1 MALYQ
6 LSIDGGTFSTVDNLT
21 WNTSYRYDSSLR
33 PDNATSTLSVT
44 YNEFREPT
52 TSTHGDG
59 TQINFCEPF
68 DPIFSIPTDIGIY
81 CTISLQKICDN
92 ESDGQTTTPI
102 FTNKKAKIVSST
114 NNNSLDPS
122 SARLRTSIVEY
133 EIYEENNLFPG
144 KDRISDPPLNTIKNV
159 SSLNYN
165 FDFNTG
171 DDYGSYEDDFEN
183 DSNFSNVTDPMVLD
197 KTVGNDGDSSSIK
210 IEMSA
215 VGINTDGGDKLSNA
229 ASALDKIEDFT
240 TDYVDRLSLTNKPY
254 DITITTRSDGSA
266 GSVSKTIVYTS
277 YPDHTVY
284 RDSYSVNITTDNR
297 NAESYTSVSIQG
309 KIQGLNTAASIT
321 NLMEDNRDSNANT
334 GWGVTQT
341 KLYDRAKKALSNI
354 NVVPI
359 SKQYSYEPQGVI
371 NYNYTYD
378 TRPLSLVSGALS
390 ETLTMSDSYQKK
402 QVSHIPIIGGIVLQ
416 NLGTYDLPSRTVTYT
431 ARFLRG
437 YSIPSNIETMMENAI
452 KQFDPKKID
461 TSTNS
466 FIDSIVDNEESSMD
480 HISNTITMTKKWTYF
495 IKE

>member
-6 LSIDGGTFSTVDNLT
+6 LSIDGGTFSTVNNLT

-33 PDNATSTLSVT
+33 PDNATSTLGVT
-44 YNEFREPT
+44 YNDYREPT
-52 TSTHGDG
+52 PLTHGNNQG
-59 TQINFCEPF
+59 EIEFCEPF
-68 DPIFSIPTDIGIY
+68 DPTFSIPTGVGTY
-81 CTISLQKICDN
+81 CNISLQKICND
-92 ESDGQTTTPI
+92 ESGGEITTPI

-122 SARLRTSIVEY
+122 SARLRTRIVEY
-133 EIYEENNLFPG
+133 EIYEENYLFPDE
-144 KDRISDPPLNTIKNV
+144 DRTSDQPLNTITNV

-171 DDYGSYEDDFEN
+171 DDYGSYADDFES
-183 DSNFSNVTDPMVLD
+183 DSNFSVTDPMVLD
-197 KTVGNDGDSSSIK
+197 KTAGNDGDSSSIK

-229 ASALDKIEDFT
+229 ESALDKIEDFT
-240 TDYVDRLSLTNKPY
+240 ADYVSRLALNGLPY
-254 DITITTRSDGSA
+254 DITITTRSDDSS
-266 GSVSKTIVYTS
+266 GSVSKIITYTK
-277 YPDHTVY
+277 YPDTASY
-284 RDSYSVNITTDNR
+284 RDSYSVIINKDTR
-297 NAESYTSVSIQG
+297 NPDSYTSVSIQG

-321 NLMEDNRDSNANT
+321 NPMGDNRDSNADT

-341 KLYDRAKKALSNI
+341 KLYDRAKKALSTV

-359 SKQYSYEPQGVI
+359 SKQYSHEDQGII

-390 ETLTMSDSYQKK
+390 ETLAMSDSYQKK

-452 KQFDPKKID
+452 EQFDPKKID
-461 TSTNS
+461 TSTSS
-466 FIDSIVDNEESSMD
+466 FIDSIVDNEDSSTD

>member
-6 LSIDGGTFSTVDNLT
+6 LSIDGGAFSTVDNLA
-21 WNTSYRYDSSLR
+21 WNTVYRYDSSLR

-44 YNEFREPT
+44 YNDYREPT
-52 TSTHGDG
+52 SSTHGNNG
-59 TQINFCEPF
+59 EIEFCEPF
-68 DPIFSIPTDIGIY
+68 DPKFSTPTDVGKY
-81 CTISLQKICDN
+81 CKISLQKICD
-92 ESDGQTTTPI
+92 GQSGATSI
-102 FTNKKAKIVSST
+102 FTNKKAKIVTST

-122 SARLRTSIVEY
+122 SARLRTRIVEY
-133 EIYEENNLFPG
+133 EIYEENYLFPDQ
-144 KDRISDPPLNTIKNV
+144 DRTSDQPLNTIKNV

-165 FDFNTG
+165 FNFATG
-171 DDYGSYEDDFEN
+171 DDYGSYEDDFEG
-183 DSNFSNVTDPMVLD
+183 DSNFSTVTDPMVLD
-197 KTVGNDGDSSSIK
+197 KTDGNDGDSSSIK

-229 ASALDKIEDFT
+229 DSALDKIEDFT
-240 TDYVDRLSLTNKPY
+240 ADYVGRLALNGLPY
-254 DITITTRSDGSA
+254 DITITTRSDDSS
-266 GSVSKTIVYTS
+266 GSVSKIITYTK
-277 YPDHTVY
+277 YPDTASY
-284 RDSYSVNITTDNR
+284 RDSYNVIINQDTR
-297 NAESYTSVSIQG
+297 NPDSYTSVSIQG

-321 NLMEDNRDSNANT
+321 NPMEDNRDSNADT

-341 KLYDRAKKALSNI
+341 KLYDRAKKALSTV

-359 SKQYSYEPQGVI
+359 SKQYSYEDQGII

-437 YSIPSNIETMMENAI
+437 YVIPSNIETMMENAI
-452 KQFDPKKID
+452 EQFDPKKID
-461 TSTNS
+461 TSTSS

>member
-6 LSIDGGTFSTVDNLT
+6 LSIDGGTFSTVDNLA
-21 WNTSYRYDSSLR
+21 WNTVYTYDSSLR

-44 YNEFREPT
+44 YNDYREPT
-52 TSTHGDG
+52 SSTHGNNSG
-59 TQINFCEPF
+59 EIKFCEPF

-81 CTISLQKICDN
+81 CTISLQKICDDI
-92 ESDGQTTTPI
+92 SGGQTTTQI

-133 EIYEENNLFPG
+133 EIYEENYLFPDE
-144 KDRISDPPLNTIKNV
+144 DRTSGQPLNTITNV
-159 SSLNYN
+159 SSLNYSFN
-165 FDFNTG
+165 FAIG
-171 DDYGSYEDDFEN
+171 DDYGSYEDDFEG
-183 DSNFSNVTDPMVLD
+183 DSNFSVTDPMVLD
-197 KTVGNDGDSSSIK
+197 KTAGNDGDSSSIK

-229 ASALDKIEDFT
+229 NSALDKIEDFT
-240 TDYVDRLSLTNKPY
+240 ADYVDRLSLTGKPY
-254 DITITTRSDGSA
+254 DITITTRSDDSA

-277 YPDHTVY
+277 YPDDTVY

-297 NAESYTSVSIQG
+297 NADAYTSVSIQG

-321 NLMEDNRDSNANT
+321 NPMGDNRDSNANT

-341 KLYDRAKKALSNI
+341 KLYDRAKKALSDI

-390 ETLTMSDSYQKK
+390 ETLTMSDSYQNKILK
-402 QVSHIPIIGGIVLQ
+402 HIPVVGGLVLQ

-461 TSTNS
+461 TSTSS
-466 FIDSIVDNEESSMD
+466 FIDSIVDNEDSSTD